1 MSTTTS
7 TKQQLSGKLP
17 QNLSILQEEQA
28 GCLCLVQVLESYC
41 RNLIKKPWAFIWVP
55 YMNPTILGV
64 IGPGFLNQVPTLL
77 CTSGPVQRRWGRSAV

>member
-41 RNLIKKPWAFIWVP
+41 RNLIKKPWAF
-55 YMNPTILGV
+55 NLGSLYESYYF
-64 IGPGFLNQVPTLL
+64 GGYRARA
-77 CTSGPVQRRWGRSAV
+77 S